1 MRCMVQHRNCGTIAG
16 LTMSGAPGPQNN
28 GLKIFFRCV
37 VLFVLALSTVAA
49 YGQSVAKEVDK
60 AQAKSTAE
68 PTRAKEPDDPLG
80 RRTPHGTIF
89 GFLQNAQK
97 GNYKEAA
104 QYLQLSKNE
113 RATQGEQIARELH
126 ELMDNAFVGRVGA
139 ISNREDGSVQED
151 VPRDHEQIGIFRIN
165 GNETNVD
172 LVHVTDPAAGEIWLF
187 SAQVVSAVPVLF
199 SQIEN
204 GEYEPKL
211 PRFLLTRRVL
221 STPMWR
227 LLAFV
232 LLIPIALGLAWAA
245 MHLLRASQ
253 RIWLRWRHH
262 PFIEDVHNSPVAP
275 GIVTLTV
282 IFHRIGVY
290 FLGVPLLIR
299 VYYQRFTV
307 IILITSMT
315 WLVFRFINNWGERER
330 LKVLEGSGYS
340 SSSIVLLGQRVLKFV
355 VVIVALLVIISIL
368 GFDMTTAVA
377 GLGIGSIAI
386 AFAAQKTLENLFGG
400 ISIIGDQVIRVGEL
414 CRIGEKVGTVED
426 ISLRSTRIR
435 TRGEC
440 TELSVPNGQLANMI
454 VENLSRSDTTLLRS
468 KIVLRQETSANDLRS
483 LLKEILALLR
493 RHAKV
498 DPLTARVR
506 FMGFSEA
513 GLDIEIYCLI
523 LTGELSEFLAVREDV
538 LLRVM
543 DVLAANG
550 IGLALPWRTL
560 PGPKLGL
567 GA

>member
-1 MRCMVQHRNCGTIAG
+1 MG
-16 LTMSGAPGPQNN
+16 LTMSRARGPQNN
-28 GLKIFFRCV
+28 NLRIFFRWV
-37 VLFVLALSTVAA
+37 VLLVFASITIAA
-49 YGQSVAKEVDK
+49 HGQSSAKGVDK
-60 AQAKSTAE
+60 AQAQNTPE
-68 PTRAKEPDDPLG
+68 PTPAKEADDAFG

-89 GFLQNAQK
+89 GFLQNAQSGK
-97 GNYKEAA
+97 YKEAA

-126 ELMDNAFVGRVGA
+126 QLMDNAFVGRVGA
-139 ISNREDGSVQED
+139 ISTNEEGSVQEG
-151 VPRDHEQIGIFRIN
+151 VPRDHEQIGVFRIN
-165 GNETNVD
+165 GKETNVD
-172 LVHVTDPAAGEIWLF
+172 LVRVSDPAAGEIWLF
-187 SAQVVSAVPVLF
+187 SSQIVSAVPVLF

-204 GEYEPKL
+204 GEYEPNL

-227 LLAFV
+227 LLSFV
-232 LLIPIALGLAWAA
+232 LLIPIALGLAWAV
-245 MHLLRASQ
+245 MRLLRAGQ
-253 RIWLRWRHH
+253 RIWLRWHHH
-262 PFIEDVHNSPVAP
+262 PWIEDVHSSPVAP

-282 IFHRIGVY
+282 IFHQIGVY

-299 VYYQRFTV
+299 VYYHRLTV
-307 IILITSMT
+307 IILIASVT
-315 WLVFRFINNWGERER
+315 WLVFRLINNWGERER
-330 LKVLEGSGYS
+330 LKVLEGSGYTS
-340 SSSIVLLGQRVLKFV
+340 SAIVLLGQRVLKFV

-377 GLGIGSIAI
+377 GLGIGSLAV

-414 CRIGEKVGTVED
+414 CRIGDKVGTVED

-435 TRGEC
+435 TREC
-440 TELSVPNGQLANMI
+440 TELSVPNGQLANMN
-454 VENLSRSDTTLLRS
+454 VENLSRSNTSLVRS
-468 KIVLRQETSANDLRS
+468 RIILRQETSANDLRS
-483 LLKEILALLR
+483 LLKDILALLR
-493 RHAKV
+493 RHERV

-506 FMGFSEA
+506 FMGFSET

-523 LTGELSEFLAVREDV
+523 LTGELSEFLAVREDL

-543 DVLAANG
+543 DVLAASG
-550 IGLALPWRTL
+550 VGLALPWRTL

>member
-1 MRCMVQHRNCGTIAG
+1 
-16 LTMSGAPGPQNN
+16 MSGAPGPQNN
-28 GLKIFFRCV
+28 NLKKFVLCV
-37 VLFVLALSTVAA
+37 VLLVLALSTVTAH
-49 YGQSVAKEVDK
+49 GQSIAKEVDK
-60 AQAKSTAE
+60 AQAKNTPE
-68 PTRAKEPDDPLG
+68 PTPAKEADDPLG

-89 GFLQNAQK
+89 GFLQYAQK

-139 ISNREDGSVQED
+139 ISNREEGSVQED

-165 GNETNVD
+165 GKETNVD
-172 LVHVTDPAAGEIWLF
+172 LVHVSDPSAGDIWLF
-187 SAQVVSAVPVLF
+187 SSQIVSAVPVLF

-204 GEYEPKL
+204 GEYEPRL

-232 LLIPIALGLAWAA
+232 LLLPIALALAWAV

-299 VYYQRFTV
+299 VYYQRLTV
-307 IILITSMT
+307 IILITSVT

-340 SSSIVLLGQRVLKFV
+340 SSSIVLLGQRVIKFV

-377 GLGIGSIAI
+377 GLGIGSLAI

-414 CRIGEKVGTVED
+414 CRIGEKIGTVED

-435 TRGEC
+435 TREC

-454 VENLSRSDTTLLRS
+454 VENLSRTSTTLVRS
-468 KIVLRQETSANDLRS
+468 KIILRQETSANDLRS
-483 LLKEILALLR
+483 LLKDISALLR
-493 RHAKV
+493 RHEKV
-498 DPLTARVR
+498 DPLSARVR
-506 FMGFSEA
+506 FMGFSET
-513 GLDIEIYCLI
+513 GLEIEIYCLI
-523 LTGELSEFLAVREDV
+523 LTGQLSEFLAVREDL

-543 DVLAANG
+543 DLLAASG

>member
-1 MRCMVQHRNCGTIAG
+1 M
-16 LTMSGAPGPQNN
+16 PGVPASQNN
-28 GLKIFFRCV
+28 SLKKFLLWVMLLI
-37 VLFVLALSTVAA
+37 LASIAMAA
-49 YGQSVAKEVDK
+49 HGQSTAKRVDK
-60 AQAKSTAE
+60 AQAQNTPE
-68 PTRAKEPDDPLG
+68 PTPAKEKEADDALG

-89 GFLQNAQK
+89 GFLQNAQNGK
-97 GNYKEAA
+97 YKEAA

-139 ISNREDGSVQED
+139 ISNNEEGSVQED
-151 VPRDHEQIGIFRIN
+151 VPRDHERIGVFRIN

-172 LVHVTDPAAGEIWLF
+172 LVHVSDPVAGDIWLF
-187 SAQVVSAVPVLF
+187 SSQIVSAVPVLF

-204 GEYEPKL
+204 GEEEPNL
-211 PRFLLTRRVL
+211 PRFLSTRRVL

-227 LLAFV
+227 LLTFV
-232 LLIPIALGLAWAA
+232 LLVPIALGLAWIVV
-245 MHLLRASQ
+245 HLLRAGQ
-253 RIWLRWRHH
+253 RLWLRRRHH
-262 PFIEDVHNSPVAP
+262 PFIQDVHNSPVAP
-275 GIVTLTV
+275 GIVILTV
-282 IFHRIGVY
+282 IFHQIGVY

-299 VYYQRFTV
+299 VYYQRLTV
-307 IILITSMT
+307 IILIASVT
-315 WLVFRFINNWGERER
+315 WLVFRLINNWGERER

-377 GLGIGSIAI
+377 GLGIGSLAV

-435 TRGEC
+435 TREC
-440 TELSVPNGQLANMI
+440 TELSVPNGQLANMN
-454 VENLSRSDTTLLRS
+454 VENLSRSNTSLLRS
-468 KIVLRQETSANDLRS
+468 RIILRQETSANDLRS

-523 LTGELSEFLAVREDV
+523 LTGELSEFLAVREDL

-543 DVLAANG
+543 DVLAATG